1 MPFRFAWWFVLLAL
15 APLLSAQSSVWKVTR
30 DGRSFFLGG
39 TIHLLRAQDFPL
51 PAEFDQALAASAKLV
66 FETDIARVQAPE
78 TQQALLARG
87 MFMDG
92 RTLQQ
97 VLSPAAW
104 KVAQDFCA
112 KAGLPIEQ
120 LGMMKPWLFALT
132 MALVEL
138 QKLGVSMEG
147 VDLHLHKRA
156 REAGKTFGE
165 LEDFEKHLDL
175 LVNLGG
181 GDESAMIEKSVDD
194 LKDLPR
200 ALPEAIAAWRSG
212 NLQKIDDLLL
222 RDTRRKYPKIHRAL
236 LADRNAAWVP
246 KLEALLATPEV
257 EFVLVGAGHLPGP
270 DGLMALLKAR
280 GCAIEPVRAAAA
292 APAPKRK

>member
-1 MPFRFAWWFVLLAL
+1 MLAA

-30 DGRSFFLGG
+30 EGRSFYLGG

-51 PAEFDQALAASAKLV
+51 PAEFDHALAASAKLV
-66 FETDIARVQAPE
+66 FETDITRVQSLE

-104 KVAQDFCA
+104 KVAQDYCA
-112 KAGLPIEQ
+112 KAGLPLEQ
-120 LGMMKPWLFALT
+120 FGMMKPWLFALM
-132 MALVEL
+132 MAVMEL
-138 QKLGVSMEG
+138 QKLGVTMEG
-147 VDLHLHKRA
+147 VDLHLHKQG

-165 LEDFEKHLDL
+165 LETFERHIDL
-175 LVNLGG
+175 LVNMGAG
-181 GDESAMIEKSVDD
+181 EESAMIEKSVDD
-194 LKDLPR
+194 LKDLGR
-200 ALPEAIAAWRSG
+200 VLPETIAAWRSG
-212 NLQKIDDLLL
+212 NLPKIDELLL

-236 LADRNAAWVP
+236 LADRNAAWLP

-257 EFVLVGAGHLPGP
+257 EFVLVGAGHLPGS

-280 GCAIEPVRAAAA
+280 GCTIEAVRVPVA
-292 APAPKRK
+292 APRRK